1 MRETMEVSERL
12 FRYLLED
19 KGKRIQEI
27 QQGSHG
33 RVRMERSPCSVVVSG
48 TKEAVEAA
56 IEGVKRAEKELKE
69 ATVEMEV
76 SGAQME
82 MLLDK
87 KGALMKKIEKEQKCR
102 LDVDRKTKKV
112 LVLAPETSREEAL
125 GALKALLDS
134 VRVET
139 VSLKPRQAGLF
150 VGVKGSNIMKMRET
164 SGAQLEVEKDTLRIS
179 GEETAVKKAMELVQK
194 WLEEH
199 VVMEME
205 SEASVAFAVVVGPK
219 GANRKVLE
227 KELGVELSVEDDKT
241 GKARITVLGSAP
253 QCESA
258 VNDLQNKMEQYK
270 KENVNVSFPGGVLQ
284 NAPELRRSSLEV
296 KMKELGVEMSMMER
310 RGVVTVHG
318 AEESL
323 QKAVEYLEEVKRK
336 YEEYEEREVKVAKG
350 EIGIL
355 VGRGGENV
363 RRLQDKLGV
372 VVVIDKGN
380 EKNDSNPRVRV
391 WGPKE
396 KVEAGCEGVIADLEE
411 RVQVSESI
419 PCSVKQI
426 SRLTENRF
434 AVINEIEE
442 QSGAEVD
449 VPRELPVFGST
460 AVTVRGNKREVE
472 RAVPLVREALQGLVR
487 KTLRVRGE
495 HVCLVLKSGNLQLQR
510 LTLESKSRIMVDE
523 EKGEVTVVGPKEG
536 VELVL
541 RRFLE
546 QLRVL
551 LPEEY
556 LMESVA
562 ENVSLGLSVEK
573 NMKEMERYM
582 KEHGVEIYQ
591 DVCGVYVYGPSE
603 SLPEAKE
610 WLKDMCERVSK
621 ENAVVSVPKECISF
635 LIGTRGNRIS
645 QMRKVSGSSL
655 DIIHDNAV
663 WIQGKEE
670 CVMKGVELVSNAL
683 EEYEATH
690 RRIQIDPEYIGVLV
704 GARGSNLS
712 RLRQRFLTTVS
723 VDDDGWVS
731 VSGAQKQAVEDT
743 IAEIVKYLEEK
754 KQEMGSEKQES
765 EGRREFKRHR
775 EESVEE
781 KTKEKVSQGRE
792 SVWEK
797 LKHNPQL
804 PVGMSKKKEESHS
817 KEVSR
822 ILGLKD
828 ATVGGSDCYKSESGY
843 TVEL

>member
-1 MRETMEVSERL
+1 MEVSERL
-12 FRYLLED
+12 FHYLLED

-27 QQGSHG
+27 QQSSHG

-87 KGALMKKIEKEQKCR
+87 KGALMKKVEKEQECR

-139 VSLKPRQAGLF
+139 VSLKPRQAALF

-179 GEETAVKKAMELVQK
+179 GEETAVKKAMEVVQK

-227 KELGVELSVEDDKT
+227 
-241 GKARITVLGSAP
+241 
-253 QCESA
+253 
-258 VNDLQNKMEQYK
+258 
-270 KENVNVSFPGGVLQ
+270 
-284 NAPELRRSSLEV
+284 
-296 KMKELGVEMSMMER
+296 KELGVEMSMMER

-372 VVVIDKGN
+372 VVVIDKGS
-380 EKNDSNPRVRV
+380 EKDDSNPRVRV

-426 SRLTENRF
+426 TRLTENRF

-442 QSGAEVD
+442 QSGAEVH

-495 HVCLVLKSGNLQLQR
+495 HVCLVLKGGNLQLQR

-556 LMESVA
+556 LMEPVA

-621 ENAVVSVPKECISF
+621 ENRVVSVPKECISF

-743 IAEIVKYLEEK
+743 IEEIVKYLEEK

-765 EGRREFKRHR
+765 EGRREFKGRR

-804 PVGMSKKKEESHS
+804 PLGMSKKKEESHS